1 MHGRLFANLAAFGRV
16 LRGAGLRI
24 GPGRMETALSAV
36 ALAGIRRKHDFY
48 WALRAAL
55 VADPAHVAA
64 FDTAFELFWGR
75 RAHESLDIEVEL
87 WKDDAD
93 TADEGAET
101 GDVPPDAWLLAA
113 AADEGDGD
121 RDGARRDSPSAIDML
136 RDKHFDRMT
145 TDELAAAKR
154 AIERLAPALPR
165 YPTRRHRH
173 APSGTTPDLRRSLQA
188 VARTGSLSEI
198 QYTAP
203 REERPALVLLCDI
216 SGSMQVYSRVLLH
229 FACALSA
236 RHDKAHAF
244 LVGTRLTDVTRTIR
258 RLGPAA
264 AVDRICAETR
274 DFDAGTRL
282 GSALLDF
289 NKSHARRLLSRR
301 AIVVL
306 VTDGLEGAST
316 DVLELELARLTRSC
330 GHVMWLNPL
339 LRFEGY
345 EPLAE
350 GVRIMTRH
358 VHSVRG
364 VHSLRCVEDVARAL
378 AAGLAREPRP
388 VGSEARAG

>member
-24 GPGRMETALSAV
+24 GPGRMDCALSAV
-36 ALAGIRRKHDFY
+36 ALAGIRRKPDFY
-48 WALRAAL
+48 WALRSAL
-55 VADPAHVAA
+55 VADPAQVAA
-64 FDTAFELFWGR
+64 FDTAFELVWGR
-75 RAHESLDIEVEL
+75 RPHESVDLEVDV
-87 WKDDAD
+87 WKDDAEA
-93 TADEGAET
+93 ADDRADA
-101 GDVPPDAWLLAA
+101 GDVPPDALSLAA
-113 AADEGDGD
+113 AADQGDGE
-121 RDGARRDSPSAIDML
+121 RDDARRDSPSALDML

-145 TDELAAAKR
+145 ADELSAAKR
-154 AIERLAPALPR
+154 AIEHIAPSLPC
-165 YPTRRHRH
+165 YPTRRHRR
-173 APSGTTPDLRRSLQA
+173 APAGTTPDRRRNLQT
-188 VARTGSLSEI
+188 VARTGSLAKI

-229 FACALSA
+229 FVCALSSQ
-236 RHDKAHAF
+236 HDKAHAF

-282 GSALLDF
+282 GPALLEF

-316 DVLELELARLTRSC
+316 DVLELELARLARSC

-339 LRFEGY
+339 LRFEGF

-350 GVRIMTRH
+350 GIRIMTRH
-358 VHSVRG
+358 VHSMRG
-364 VHSLRCVEDVARAL
+364 AHSLRCVEDIAHAL
-378 AAGLAREPRP
+378 RLGLAREPRP
-388 VGSEARAG
+388 LRIDARAG